1 MSFTNPT
8 ALKQIR
14 ARVSKTLVN
23 VASIAKPNQVLVGEF
38 IYNILQSSA
47 GHSSFLNNDTF
58 IEINLDPIKW
68 KYPSHF
74 NAGGIY
80 HVYEYLEK

>member
-1 MSFTNPT
+1 M
-8 ALKQIR
+8 AAK
-14 ARVSKTLVN
+14 

-68 KYPSHF
+68 NYPSHF